1 MHLSLKQTQAID
13 LLENN
18 KTKEIIYGGGA
29 GGGKTALGVYW
40 IIKSCLKY
48 PGSRWLIGRAVLKTL
63 KETTLNS
70 FYDVCR
76 MQGLKAGT
84 HYQYNAQSNIITFN
98 NSSTILLKDLF
109 QYPSDINFDEL
120 GSLEISGAFIEECNQ
135 VTEKAWNIV
144 KSRIRYKLDEFGFIP
159 KILGTCNPA
168 KGYVYNNFYKP
179 HKEGKLEDDKAFI
192 QALAT
197 DNHFISPHY
206 IESLKTLDKKSKERL
221 LYGNWEYD
229 ADPAKLIEYENIL
242 SMFTKLPDETVYP
255 NFYLIGDIA
264 RLGEDR
270 TVLTIWRN
278 LDIVHIMHFNK
289 QPTDYTQR
297 MINDLAIKYNIPKSR
312 QLVDEDGIGGGVVDN
327 LKIRGFVNN
336 SSPINPVYEKRNFR
350 NLKSQCAF
358 MLADYINQKKISCC
372 EVGLEVKE
380 LIISDLEQIKRY
392 NPDKD
397 APLQI
402 VPKEKIKEA
411 IGRSPDFGDC
421 FIMRMFFEVQP
432 KYVPYI
438 AR

>member
-229 ADPAKLIEYENIL
+229 DNDNALIEYDKIVDL
-242 SMFTKLPDETVYP
+242 FTNEHLPSGKGY
-255 NFYLIGDIA
+255 ISADIA
-264 RLGEDR
+264 RFGKDK
-270 TVLTIWRN
+270 TI
-278 LDIVHIMHFNK
+278 IMVWSGFRVIEIHKLANK
-289 QPTDYTQR
+289 ATNEVAAY
-297 MINDLAIKYNIPKSR
+297 IKHLAKKHSIPYS
-312 QLVDEDGIGGGVVDN
+312 QIICDEDGVGGGVVDYGF
-327 LKIRGFVNN
+327 KGFVNN
-336 SSPINPVYEKRNFR
+336 SKALTGNYI
-350 NLKSQCAF
+350 NLKSECYYK
-358 MLADYINQKKISCC
+358 LAELINQAGVWVMSEDVTIRK
-372 EVGLEVKE
+372 ELTEELEWVQRHNADKDGKLAVLPKDKVKE
-380 LIISDLEQIKRY
+380 HL
-392 NPDKD
+392 
-397 APLQI
+397 
-402 VPKEKIKEA
+402 
-411 IGRSPDFGDC
+411 GRSPDISDALM
-421 FIMRMFFEVQP
+421 MRMWFELKKFEFV
-432 KYVPYI
+432 VI
-438 AR
+438 